1 MKTDR
6 EMACDTSVLEMLEE
20 NAYRDYG
27 NTLINFAEKI
37 SRPSFPSVMGI
48 SGSMA
53 QMRKRIINI
62 ASYRP
67 ASPRQKLYGFVSYAL
82 TAALFAGF
90 IPALSIQAVDHDQYH
105 FREQGKTIRDLDLR
119 SSFAGNE
126 GSFVLYDTAAD
137 TWMIYHKEAALT
149 RITPVST
156 YKIYSALFAL
166 ESGIISPQQ
175 SLLPWDGRRR
185 QYDLWN
191 GDQTLESAMQHSVT
205 WYFQEL
211 DRQNGPAAIRDY
223 LRRTGYG
230 SQTVGSDLS
239 SYWID
244 SSLKISPVEQVEL
257 LQMFYDNR
265 FGFSPEAIDT
275 VKNAIRLSTGAEGTL
290 YGKTGTQEADGRNV
304 SGWFV
309 GYIEKD
315 DGLCFFATNIQ
326 NEDHATGAAAAALTL
341 SVLSDLGYW
350 NNQDGI
356 ADAIDP
362 RTFAVTR

>member
-1 MKTDR
+1 MLVFLFRSSLRFHRIKKSALPLQNPLIRSLYHDCLAQLRITKEIPVYTTAFLASPVIAGVLKPCIFLPLHLISDCRTGDIRYMLLHELQHYRHRNALIHCIGNLAGALYWFNPFVWYALREMKTDR

-37 SRPSFPSVMGI
+37 SRLSFPSVMGI

-90 IPALSIQAVDHDQYH
+90 IPALSIQAVDHDRYH

-126 GSFVLYDTAAD
+126 GGFVLYDTAAD

-156 YKIYSALFAL
+156 YKIYSAMCV
-166 ESGIISPQQ
+166 P
-175 SLLPWDGRRR
+175 
-185 QYDLWN
+185 
-191 GDQTLESAMQHSVT
+191 
-205 WYFQEL
+205 
-211 DRQNGPAAIRDY
+211 
-223 LRRTGYG
+223 
-230 SQTVGSDLS
+230 LS
-239 SYWID
+239 SI
-244 SSLKISPVEQVEL
+244 
-257 LQMFYDNR
+257 
-265 FGFSPEAIDT
+265 
-275 VKNAIRLSTGAEGTL
+275 
-290 YGKTGTQEADGRNV
+290 
-304 SGWFV
+304 
-309 GYIEKD
+309 
-315 DGLCFFATNIQ
+315 
-326 NEDHATGAAAAALTL
+326 
-341 SVLSDLGYW
+341 
-350 NNQDGI
+350 
-356 ADAIDP
+356 
-362 RTFAVTR
+362 